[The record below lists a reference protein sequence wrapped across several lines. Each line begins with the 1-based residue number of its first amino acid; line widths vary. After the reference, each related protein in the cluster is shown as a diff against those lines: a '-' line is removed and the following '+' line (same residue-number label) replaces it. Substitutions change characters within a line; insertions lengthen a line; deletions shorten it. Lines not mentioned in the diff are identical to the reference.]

1 MLFGFTAV
9 SLGFV
14 YSSVTPVSASDTYL
28 RCQDSLFDSK
38 VLSFLKAEK
47 VCALNE
53 EQLDKVMRS
62 YSVSTKEF
70 DVNGDKINVLYVKG
84 NPINKHKIEEVI
96 GEKFDSNCQVVHGNM
111 LVALISPLFVS

>member
-1 MLFGFTAV
+1 M
-9 SLGFV
+9 
-14 YSSVTPVSASDTYL
+14 
-28 RCQDSLFDSK
+28 QDSLFDSK

-53 EQLDKVMRS
+53 EHLDKVMLS
-62 YSVSTKEF
+62 YGINKEF